1 MEDVM
6 GWGHACAI
14 RAGRAVTVRK
24 LSVLSTL
31 MVKTAKPI
39 ACEILH
45 LATTAGALVTGRVNA
60 YLMFLSV
67 LCAMSVQTVG
77 LGQIAPQGL
86 VHGIQAAL
94 DMVDAKDMAD
104 APASEDGWGLHVIC
118 VFQDTSEAIV
128 IKCAQMQT
136 IAQAMAG
143 VGVMVNAC
151 VTQDSMVEL
160 AVLAPK
166 PSETTDRQ
174 MQHVMN
180 RAQHL
185 QLVLALEHACQ
196 IRSPSI
202 SLPPVP
208 AFLHLIAAEFETNWL
223 ETSRIG
229 KRYAIAAME
238 TANLSFQRHRCVA
251 MFPLKMSA

>member
-1 MEDVM
+1 M

-24 LSVLSTL
+24 LSALSTL

-94 DMVDAKDMAD
+94 DMVDAKDRAD

-151 VTQDSMVEL
+151 VTQDSMVE
-160 AVLAPK
+160 
-166 PSETTDRQ
+166 ETW
-174 MQHVMN
+174 
-180 RAQHL
+180 
-185 QLVLALEHACQ
+185 
-196 IRSPSI
+196 
-202 SLPPVP
+202 
-208 AFLHLIAAEFETNWL
+208 LIICLTNITTQQKL
-223 ETSRIG
+223 YI
-229 KRYAIAAME
+229 
-238 TANLSFQRHRCVA
+238 
-251 MFPLKMSA
+251 